1 MGHTPE
7 YGDIVVFRSNLK
19 DRNGKHKLLIK
30 RVIGLPGDMVAIRE
44 GVVYLNGKALY
55 EPYTKDGFTTGGM
68 DESAVPKGTLFLLGD
83 NRAVSIDSRSESV
96 GFVEQNKLVGKAVF
110 RLFPFGSIGGL
121 YDNYKVE

>member
-1 MGHTPE
+1 MCSSDLVSGSN
-7 YGDIVVFRSNLK
+7 IVFGTLPNSRFQNIESRYKLRQMYSRTAVYHIDPAARSIAETWFLGIA
-19 DRNGKHKLLIK
+19 DY
-30 RVIGLPGDMVAIRE
+30 A
-44 GVVYLNGKALY
+44 
-55 EPYTKDGFTTGGM
+55 GGM
-68 DESAVPKGTLFLLGD
+68 DKSAVPKRTLFLLGD